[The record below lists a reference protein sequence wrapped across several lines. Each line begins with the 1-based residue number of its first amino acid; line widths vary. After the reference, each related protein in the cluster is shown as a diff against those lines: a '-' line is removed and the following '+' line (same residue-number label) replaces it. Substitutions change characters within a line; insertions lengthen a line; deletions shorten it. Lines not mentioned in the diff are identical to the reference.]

1 MTHLHRIILVVSFII
16 SGLAHA
22 APVAEGSAAGS
33 NASDIAIGNSAW
45 VGVAGVAA
53 VTGLTLLAIGG
64 GDNGSNTSTS
74 TTTTTTTT
82 PSR

>member
-33 NASDIAIGNSAW
+33 DASDSAIGNSAW

-53 VTGLTLLAIGG
+53 VTGLALLAMG

-74 TTTTTTTT
+74 TTTTTT
-82 PSR
+82 PSN

>member
-33 NASDIAIGNSAW
+33 DASDSAIGNSAW
-45 VGVAGVAA
+45 VGVASVAA
-53 VTGLTLLAIGG
+53 VTGLALLAMG

-74 TTTTTTTT
+74 TTTTTT
-82 PSR
+82 PSN